1 MARIHTYQTDGT
13 INPEDIVI
21 GSDGATG
28 ADNATK
34 NYRISALDSYFSS
47 SLSSSGSFDGFGSI
61 VVSGQT
67 TVDAADPNTALTL
80 VAGANITLLTDA
92 STNSITIASSGSG
105 GSGGTGTVTSVTSA
119 DTNKLTIA
127 NTTTAPVITVVA
139 GSVASGNTGLVTGGD
154 VFTYIGNQN
163 FVTSAV
169 TAVTATAPVLSS
181 GGATPVI
188 SLQNSGVTAGNY
200 TNANITVD
208 ALGRVTAAANGSA
221 GSGSGTVSITT
232 NAPLSGGASNA
243 SSFTLGITQAS
254 ASSNGFLSSTD
265 WSTFNSKVS
274 NVTTNISTT
283 QNATNV
289 VVNSSDGTNGTIYG
303 ATQSAAGVMT
313 ASDKSK
319 LDGIPAVGITSIDE
333 TTPGTSSG
341 TPIVV
346 STNSL
351 TGASS
356 VASMAYNG
364 TSNIGHVPAGGSN
377 TTFLRGD
384 GTWQVPT
391 NTSGGTV
398 TGVTSATV
406 QQLTV
411 SQSSPAPAL
420 SIVTDVPSNGGTAL
434 ATGNHIHDF
443 VTGQGYIAGTAG
455 SGQTAVTGIETLT
468 QAQYDAL
475 TPVATKLYI
484 IL

>member
-1 MARIHTYQTDGT
+1 MARIHTYTLDGT

-80 VAGANITLLTDA
+80 VAGANVTLLTDA

-105 GSGGTGTVTSVTSA
+105 GGGGTGTVTSVTSA
-119 DTNKLTIA
+119 DTNKLTVA
-127 NTTTAPVITVVA
+127 QTTTAPIITVVA

-154 VFTYIGNQN
+154 VFTYIGSQN

-188 SLQNSGVTAGNY
+188 SLQNSGVTAGSY

-265 WSTFNSKVS
+265 WSTFNNKVS
-274 NVTTNISTT
+274 NVTTNITT
-283 QNATNV
+283 THNASNV
-289 VVNSSDGTNGTIYG
+289 VVNSSDGSNGTINV
-303 ATQSAAGVMT
+303 ATASLAGVMSAADKVKLTSLPSSPIT
-313 ASDKSK
+313 A
-319 LDGIPAVGITSIDE
+319 VDE
-333 TTPGTSSG
+333 VAPGTSTG
-341 TPIVV
+341 TPIDVTT
-346 STNSL
+346 SS
-351 TGASS
+351 SS
-356 VASMAYNG
+356 VSVKSMAYNG
-364 TSNIGHVPAGGSN
+364 TTNVGHVPAGGSN

-398 TGVTSATV
+398 TGVTSATTG
-406 QQLTV
+406 QITV
-411 SQSSPAPAL
+411 SQASPAPAL
-420 SIVTDVPSNGGTAL
+420 SIVTGAPADNGTAL
-434 ATGNHIHDF
+434 ATGDQIHDF
-443 VTGQGYIAGTAG
+443 VTGQGYIAATAG
-455 SGQTAVTGIETLT
+455 AGQTAVSGIETVT
-468 QAQYDAL
+468 QAQYDTL
-475 TPVATKLYI
+475 TPVASKLYI
-484 IL
+484 IV

>member
-61 VVSGQT
+61 VVSGQS

-80 VAGANITLLTDA
+80 VAGANVTLLTDA

-119 DTNKLTIA
+119 DTNKLTVA
-127 NTTTAPVITVVA
+127 QTTTAPIITVVA

-188 SLQNSGVTAGNY
+188 SLQNSGVTAGSY

-243 SSFTLGITQAS
+243 SSFTLSMTQAS
-254 ASSNGFLSSTD
+254 ASANGFLSSTD

-274 NVTTNISTT
+274 NVTTNISITH
-283 QNATNV
+283 NSSNV
-289 VVNSSDGTNGTIYG
+289 VVNSSDGANGTINV
-303 ATQSAAGVMT
+303 ATASSAGVMSAADKVKLPSLPSSPIT
-313 ASDKSK
+313 A
-319 LDGIPAVGITSIDE
+319 VDE
-333 TTPGTSSG
+333 VAPGTSSG
-341 TPIVV
+341 TPIDVTTSNNSV
-346 STNSL
+346 S
-351 TGASS
+351 
-356 VASMAYNG
+356 VKSMAYNG
-364 TSNIGHVPAGGSN
+364 TSNVGHVPAGGSN

-398 TGVTSATV
+398 TGVTSATTG
-406 QQLTV
+406 QITV
-411 SQSSPAPAL
+411 SQASPAPAL
-420 SIVTDVPSNGGTAL
+420 SIVTGAPADNGTAL
-434 ATGNHIHDF
+434 ATGDQIYDF
-443 VTGQGYIAGTAG
+443 VTGQGYIAATAG
-455 SGQTAVTGIETLT
+455 AGQTAVSGIETVT

-475 TPVATKLYI
+475 TKDASKLYI
-484 IL
+484 IV

>member
-105 GSGGTGTVTSVTSA
+105 GGGGTGTVTSVTSA

-188 SLQNSGVTAGNY
+188 SLQNSGVTAGSY

-243 SSFTLGITQAS
+243 SSFTL
-254 ASSNGFLSSTD
+254 
-265 WSTFNSKVS
+265 SKC
-274 NVTTNISTT
+274 
-283 QNATNV
+283 
-289 VVNSSDGTNGTIYG
+289 
-303 ATQSAAGVMT
+303 
-313 ASDKSK
+313 
-319 LDGIPAVGITSIDE
+319 
-333 TTPGTSSG
+333 
-341 TPIVV
+341 
-346 STNSL
+346 
-351 TGASS
+351 
-356 VASMAYNG
+356 
-364 TSNIGHVPAGGSN
+364 
-377 TTFLRGD
+377 
-384 GTWQVPT
+384 
-391 NTSGGTV
+391 
-398 TGVTSATV
+398 
-406 QQLTV
+406 
-411 SQSSPAPAL
+411 
-420 SIVTDVPSNGGTAL
+420 
-434 ATGNHIHDF
+434 
-443 VTGQGYIAGTAG
+443 
-455 SGQTAVTGIETLT
+455 
-468 QAQYDAL
+468 
-475 TPVATKLYI
+475 
-484 IL
+484 

>member
-1 MARIHTYQTDGT
+1 MARIHTYTLDGT

-67 TVDAADPNTALTL
+67 TVDAADPSTALTL
-80 VAGANITLLTDA
+80 VAGANVTLLTDA

-105 GSGGTGTVTSVTSA
+105 GGGGTGTVTSVTSA

-154 VFTYIGNQN
+154 VFTYIGSQN

-200 TNANITVD
+200 TNANISVD
-208 ALGRVTAAANGSA
+208 ALGRITAAANGSA

-274 NVTTNISTT
+274 NVTTNITITHNSS
-283 QNATNV
+283 NV
-289 VVNSSDGTNGTIYG
+289 VVNSSDGSNGTINV
-303 ATQSAAGVMT
+303 ATASSAGVMS
-313 ASDKSK
+313 AADKVK
-319 LDGIPAVGITSIDE
+319 LTSLPSSPITGVDE
-333 TTPGTSSG
+333 VAPGTSTG
-341 TPIVV
+341 TPIDVTTLNSAV
-346 STNSL
+346 S
-351 TGASS
+351 
-356 VASMAYNG
+356 VKSMAYNG
-364 TSNIGHVPAGGSN
+364 TPNVGHVPAGGSN

-398 TGVTSATV
+398 TGVTSATTG
-406 QQLTV
+406 QITV
-411 SQSSPAPAL
+411 SQASPAPAL
-420 SIVTDVPSNGGTAL
+420 SIVTGAPADNGTAL
-434 ATGNHIHDF
+434 ATGDQIHDF
-443 VTGQGYIAGTAG
+443 VTGQGYIAATAG
-455 SGQTAVTGIETLT
+455 AGQTAVSGIETVT
-468 QAQYDAL
+468 QAQYNAL
-475 TPVATKLYI
+475 TPVASKLYI
-484 IL
+484 IV

>member
-1 MARIHTYQTDGT
+1 MARIHTYTLDGT

-80 VAGANITLLTDA
+80 VAGANVTLLTDA

-105 GSGGTGTVTSVTSA
+105 GGGGTGTVTSVTSA

-154 VFTYIGNQN
+154 VFTYIGSQN

-221 GSGSGTVSITT
+221 GSGSGTVSIAT

-243 SSFTLGITQAS
+243 SSFTLSITQAS

-274 NVTTNISTT
+274 NVTTNITT
-283 QNATNV
+283 THNASNV
-289 VVNSSDGTNGTIYG
+289 VVNSSDGANGTINV
-303 ATQSAAGVMT
+303 ATASSAGVMSAADKVKLTSLPSSPIT
-313 ASDKSK
+313 A
-319 LDGIPAVGITSIDE
+319 VDE
-333 TTPGTSSG
+333 IAPGTSTG
-341 TPIVV
+341 TPIDVTT
-346 STNSL
+346 SS
-351 TGASS
+351 SS
-356 VASMAYNG
+356 VSVKSMAYNG
-364 TSNIGHVPAGGSN
+364 TTNIGHVPTGGSN

-398 TGVTSATV
+398 TGVTSATTG
-406 QQLTV
+406 QLTV
-411 SQSSPAPAL
+411 SQASPAPAL
-420 SIVTDVPSNGGTAL
+420 SVLTGVPSNGGTAL
-434 ATGNHIHDF
+434 ATGNQIHDF

-484 IL
+484 IV

>member
-1 MARIHTYQTDGT
+1 MARIHTYTLDGT

-80 VAGANITLLTDA
+80 VAGANVTLLTDA

-105 GSGGTGTVTSVTSA
+105 GGGGTGTVTSVTSA

-154 VFTYIGNQN
+154 VFTYIGSQN

-200 TNANITVD
+200 TNANISVD
-208 ALGRVTAAANGSA
+208 ALGRITAAANGSA

-274 NVTTNISTT
+274 NVTTNITITHNSS
-283 QNATNV
+283 NV
-289 VVNSSDGTNGTIYG
+289 VVNSSDGSNGTINV
-303 ATQSAAGVMT
+303 ATASSAGVMS
-313 ASDKSK
+313 AADKVK
-319 LDGIPAVGITSIDE
+319 LTSLPSSPITGVDE
-333 TTPGTSSG
+333 VAPGTSTG
-341 TPIVV
+341 TPIDVTTLNSAV
-346 STNSL
+346 S
-351 TGASS
+351 
-356 VASMAYNG
+356 VKSMAYNG
-364 TSNIGHVPAGGSN
+364 TTNVGHVPAGGSN

-398 TGVTSATV
+398 TGVTSATTG
-406 QQLTV
+406 QITV
-411 SQSSPAPAL
+411 SQASPAPAL
-420 SIVTDVPSNGGTAL
+420 SIVTGAPADNGTAL
-434 ATGNHIHDF
+434 ATGDQIHDF
-443 VTGQGYIAGTAG
+443 VTGQGYIAATAG
-455 SGQTAVTGIETLT
+455 AGQTAVSGIETVT
-468 QAQYDAL
+468 QAQYNAL
-475 TPVATKLYI
+475 TTVASKLYI
-484 IL
+484 IV

>member
-1 MARIHTYQTDGT
+1 MARIHTYTLDGT

-47 SLSSSGSFDGFGSI
+47 SLSTGGSFDGFGSI

-80 VAGANITLLTDA
+80 VAGANVTLLTDA

-105 GSGGTGTVTSVTSA
+105 GGGGTGTVTSVTSA
-119 DTNKLTIA
+119 DTNKLTVA
-127 NTTTAPVITVVA
+127 QTTTAPVITVVA

-154 VFTYIGNQN
+154 VFTYIGSQN

-243 SSFTLGITQAS
+243 SSFTLSMTQAS

-283 QNATNV
+283 HNASNV
-289 VVNSSDGTNGTIYG
+289 VVNSSDGANGTINV
-303 ATQSAAGVMT
+303 ATASLAGVMSAADKVKLTSLPSSPIT
-313 ASDKSK
+313 A
-319 LDGIPAVGITSIDE
+319 VDE
-333 TTPGTSSG
+333 IAPGTSTG
-341 TPIVV
+341 TPIDVTT
-346 STNSL
+346 SS
-351 TGASS
+351 SS
-356 VASMAYNG
+356 VSVKSMAYNG
-364 TSNIGHVPAGGSN
+364 TTNVGHVPTGGSN

-398 TGVTSATV
+398 TGVTSATTS
-406 QQLTV
+406 QLTV

-420 SIVTDVPSNGGTAL
+420 SVVTGVPSNGGTAL
-434 ATGNHIHDF
+434 ATGNQIHDF
-443 VTGQGYIAGTAG
+443 VTGQGYIAATAG
-455 SGQTAVTGIETLT
+455 AGQTAVTGIETLT

-475 TPVATKLYI
+475 TPVTSKLYI
-484 IL
+484 IV